1 MLKPPKLGRPH
12 VHSVNVK
19 EGLRRVF
26 WRWSDEARKAAKR
39 DAWGSRRLTTGEP
52 ISDTWRGNDAVVCLK
67 MGCKTP

>member
-26 WRWSDEARKAAKR
+26 WRWSDEARKAASFAW
-39 DAWGSRRLTTGEP
+39 DAWGSRRLTTAEP
-52 ISDTWRGNDAVVCLK
+52 VKAATRDVEMMLWYV
-67 MGCKTP
+67 